1 MHYVQYLYT
10 GVVEPLLSSPLLS
23 GQRLFGGQLP
33 SPGKMSAIRC
43 NKNLCST
50 ANFIIQPRSAS
61 CHPKVDLFWFYTSV
75 KWPGKVEVDQIKV
88 KE

>member
-1 MHYVQYLYT
+1 MQYLYT
-10 GVVEPLLSSPLLS
+10 GVAEPLLSSPLLS

-43 NKNLCST
+43 NQTLCST
-50 ANFIIQPRSAS
+50 ANFITQPWSAS
-61 CHPKVDLFWFYTSV
+61 CHLKVDFFLFYTSF
-75 KWPGKVEVDQIKV
+75 KWPGKVEVYRTKV